1 VSEPA
6 AERRPVE
13 APGPADFRDAVFR
26 DELKRASI
34 WIGAALA
41 VVALWFLVQP
51 ILLIVG
57 ALVFAA
63 MLDGGARLL
72 GRVTRLGRGLR
83 LAIVCIGVFAFL
95 VWTCYFAGSELVAQ
109 FETLRVVV
117 TNQLNRLFGWASS
130 IGLITGPNQINE
142 IGRQLMGSLGQLT
155 AFVGNAFGALSSLAM
170 IIVLGIFIAIE
181 PRLYERGVAWMLP
194 MESRGRFYET
204 AGQMGRTLRLLM
216 AGRLLGM
223 GVEGVFTGIAL
234 AIAGIPMAAL
244 LGLLT
249 GLLAFLPNIGA
260 PLSGAI
266 MILVGFSGG
275 TDMGLYC
282 IAVYVAVQTI
292 DGNLIVPMVAKKTVD
307 LAPALVLGAQLIM
320 GALFGI
326 LGLALADPLVAM
338 IKIWLERRSDR
349 IARRAAESGAEGEA
363 APA

>member
-1 VSEPA
+1 MSEPA

-260 PLSGAI
+260 IVSGI
-266 MILVGFSGG
+266 LIVLVGFSQGFDSG
-275 TDMGLYC
+275 IWAIIIYLT
-282 IAVYVAVQTI
+282 VQTL
-292 DGNLIVPMVAKKTVD
+292 DGYIIVPMVAKRSVD
-307 LAPALVLGAQLIM
+307 LAPALILGAQLLF
-320 GALFGI
+320 GAAFGI
-326 LGLALADPLVAM
+326 LGLALADPIVAM
-338 IKIWLERRSDR
+338 VKVALERRAEHAAKKAIR
-349 IARRAAESGAEGEA
+349 EAAE
-363 APA
+363 

>member
-1 VSEPA
+1 MSEPA

-26 DELKRASI
+26 DELKRASV

-260 PLSGAI
+260 IVSGI
-266 MILVGFSGG
+266 LIVLVGFSQGFDSG
-275 TDMGLYC
+275 IWAIIIYLT
-282 IAVYVAVQTI
+282 VQTL
-292 DGNLIVPMVAKKTVD
+292 DGYIIVPMVAKRSVD
-307 LAPALVLGAQLIM
+307 LAPALILGAQLLF
-320 GALFGI
+320 GAAFGI
-326 LGLALADPLVAM
+326 LGLALADPIVAM
-338 IKIWLERRSDR
+338 VKVALERRAEHAAKKAIR
-349 IARRAAESGAEGEA
+349 EAAE
-363 APA
+363 

>member
-26 DELKRASI
+26 DELKRASV

-260 PLSGAI
+260 IVSGI
-266 MILVGFSGG
+266 LIVLVGFSQGFDSG
-275 TDMGLYC
+275 IWAIIIYLT
-282 IAVYVAVQTI
+282 VQTL
-292 DGNLIVPMVAKKTVD
+292 DGYIIVPMVAKRSVD
-307 LAPALVLGAQLIM
+307 LAPALILGAQLLF
-320 GALFGI
+320 GAAFGI
-326 LGLALADPLVAM
+326 LGLALADPIVAM
-338 IKIWLERRSDR
+338 VKVALERRAEHAAKKAIR
-349 IARRAAESGAEGEA
+349 EAAE
-363 APA
+363 